1 MKALSHSDDKV
12 RVFKESIFA
21 NASYKLVAFFI
32 TMILWLSILGRRD
45 FVVTKEVEVD
55 FVTAPGYSMTGQST
69 EKIRIKVSG
78 PQPMLKKFKEMNQVL
93 SFDLSDKIGG
103 MFEVEMTPSKIEV
116 PKGIKILGIRPN
128 TVRVEIVEQR
138 K

>member
-1 MKALSHSDDKV
+1 MKALSGSNEKV
-12 RVFKESIFA
+12 RVLKESLLD

-32 TMILWLSILGRRD
+32 SLILWLSILGRRD
-45 FVVTKEVEVD
+45 FVVTKDVEVD
-55 FVTAPGYSMTGQST
+55 FNVASGYSLAGQST
-69 EKIRIKVSG
+69 DKIRIKVSG
-78 PQPMLKKFKEMNQVL
+78 PQPMLKKFKETNQVL
-93 SFDLSDKIGG
+93 SFDLADKSGG

-128 TVRVEIVEQR
+128 TVRVEIVEQT

>member
-1 MKALSHSDDKV
+1 MKALSSSNEKA
-12 RVFKESIFA
+12 RIIKESLFA

-32 TMILWLSILGRRD
+32 TLILWLSILGRRD
-45 FVVTKEVEVD
+45 FVVTKDVEVD
-55 FVTAPGYSMTGQST
+55 FVAAAGYSLAGQST
-69 EKIRIKVSG
+69 DKIRIKVSG
-78 PQPMLKKFKEMNQVL
+78 PQPMLKKFKEKSQLL
-93 SFDLSDKIGG
+93 SFDLADKTSG

-128 TVRVEIVEQR
+128 TVRVEIVEQT